1 METLYITH
9 PLCKMHEMGSGHPE
23 CPERLGAISDQ
34 LLASGLINY
43 LQSVHAQAPVTL
55 QSLERV
61 HCHAYLDRLSAQAP
75 AQGYREIDADTS
87 MNRYTLE
94 AARFAAGAVIQ
105 AVDAVMAG
113 HSQTAFCAVRP
124 PGHHATQSRA
134 MGFCFYNNIAV
145 AAAHAL
151 AVHDLKRVAI
161 IDFDV
166 HHGNGTEAIFTGD
179 ERVLMCSFFQ
189 HPLFPGSGVDSL
201 AANMVNIPV
210 PPYTTGEA
218 IRALVCQ
225 QWLPRLE
232 AHAPEMVFISAGFDA
247 HREEDMAQLNL
258 VESDFAWLTKQI
270 VSVADRHAQGRVV
283 SSLEGGYNLSALAR
297 SVVAHVRSLA
307 KL

>member
-23 CPERLGAISDQ
+23 CPERLDAISDQ

-43 LQSVHAQAPVTL
+43 LQSTQAQAPATL
-55 QSLERV
+55 QALKRV
-61 HCHAYLDRLSAQAP
+61 HLGDYLDRLSAQSP
-75 AQGYREIDADTS
+75 IEGYREIDADTS
-87 MNRYTLE
+87 MNRHSLQ
-94 AARFAAGAVIQ
+94 AAGFAAGAVIQ

-151 AVHDLKRVAI
+151 AAHNLKRVAI
-161 IDFDV
+161 IDFAV
-166 HHGNGTEAIFTGD
+166 HHGNGTEAIFAGD

-189 HPLFPGSGVDSL
+189 HPLFPGSGVDDP

-210 PPYTTGEA
+210 PAYTTGEA
-218 IRALVCQ
+218 IRALVREK
-225 QWLPRLE
+225 WLPRLQ

-258 VESDFAWLTKQI
+258 VESDFAWLTEQI
-270 VSVADRHAQGRVV
+270 VAVADRHAQGRVI

-297 SVVAHVRSLA
+297 SVVAHVRALA

>member
-23 CPERLGAISDQ
+23 CPERLDAISDQ

-43 LQSVHAQAPVTL
+43 LQSTQAQAPATL
-55 QSLERV
+55 QALKRV
-61 HCHAYLDRLSAQAP
+61 HLGDYLDRLSAQSP
-75 AQGYREIDADTS
+75 IEGYREIDADTS
-87 MNRYTLE
+87 MNRHSLQ
-94 AARFAAGAVIQ
+94 AAGFAAGAVIQ

-134 MGFCFYNNIAV
+134 LGFCFYNNIAV

-151 AVHDLKRVAI
+151 AAHNLKRVAI

-166 HHGNGTEAIFTGD
+166 HHGNGTEAIFAGD

-189 HPLFPGSGVDSL
+189 HPLFPGSGVDDP

-210 PPYTTGEA
+210 PAYTTGEA
-218 IRALVCQ
+218 IRALVREK
-225 QWLPRLE
+225 WLPRLQ

-258 VESDFAWLTKQI
+258 VESDFAWLTEQI
-270 VSVADRHAQGRVV
+270 VAVADRHAQGRVI

-297 SVVAHVRSLA
+297 SVVAHVRALA

>member
-23 CPERLGAISDQ
+23 CPERLDAISDQ

-43 LQSVHAQAPVTL
+43 LQSTQAQAPATL
-55 QSLERV
+55 QALKRV
-61 HCHAYLDRLSAQAP
+61 HLGDYLDRLSAQSP
-75 AQGYREIDADTS
+75 IEGYREIDADTS
-87 MNRYTLE
+87 MNRHSLQ
-94 AARFAAGAVIQ
+94 AAGFAAGAVIQ

-151 AVHDLKRVAI
+151 AAHNLKRVAI

-166 HHGNGTEAIFTGD
+166 HHGNGTEAIFAGD

-189 HPLFPGSGVDSL
+189 HPLFPGSGVDDP

-210 PPYTTGEA
+210 PAYTTGEA
-218 IRALVCQ
+218 IRALVREK
-225 QWLPRLE
+225 WLPRLQ

-247 HREEDMAQLNL
+247 HLEEDMAQLNL
-258 VESDFAWLTKQI
+258 VESDFAWLTEQI
-270 VSVADRHAQGRVV
+270 VAVADRHAQGRVI

-297 SVVAHVRSLA
+297 SVVAHVRALA